1 MTLIVGIRCSDGVVL
16 ASDSAATYGTGYQS
30 TIGQQHVTK
39 IHVIRDRVLFC
50 STGAIGV
57 AQLLIDR
64 IESLHDDKKLGGSNP
79 IAVMRTLGQA
89 IAQEVVDFFRASQA
103 SAQLVGTQAAAVPII
118 CKCLVALPV
127 GRQPHLFQFNEVG
140 VPEQASDEL
149 PFVALG
155 SGQPI
160 ADPFLAF
167 LKRVL
172 WKDRQPTLPEGRFG
186 ASWTVRHA
194 IQTNPGGVGGK
205 LQLLS
210 LATDGKGKP
219 QIERLDSE
227 GSEQEHFQNIDSV
240 EEAIR
245 RHVRG
250 EGELSAEVPKP
261 ATPASKA

>member
-1 MTLIVGIRCSDGVVL
+1 MTLIVGIQCSDGVVL
-16 ASDSAATYGTGYQS
+16 ASDSAATYGTGYQT

-39 IHVIRDRVLFC
+39 IHVIRDRVVFC

-64 IESLHDDKKLGGSNP
+64 IESLHDNNKLTGSNP
-79 IAVMRTLGQA
+79 IAIMRTLGQA
-89 IAQEVVDFFRASQA
+89 IAQEVVQYFQASQA
-103 SAQLVGTQAAAVPII
+103 SAPLVGVQAAAMPLI
-118 CKCLVALPV
+118 CKSLIAIPV
-127 GRQPHLFQFNEVG
+127 GRRPFLFQFNEVG
-140 VPEQASDEL
+140 VPEQVTDEL

-186 ASWTVRHA
+186 ASWTVLHA

-205 LQLLS
+205 LQLIS
-210 LATDGKGKP
+210 LGTDGKGKP

-245 RHVRG
+245 QHVRG
-250 EGELSAEVPKP
+250 KGETAIEVPKP
-261 ATPASKA
+261 VVSVS

>member
-39 IHVIRDRVLFC
+39 IHVIRDRILFC

-57 AQLLIDR
+57 AQLLVDR
-64 IESLHDDKKLGGSNP
+64 IESLCGDNKLGGGNP
-79 IAVMRTLGQA
+79 VAVMRTLGQA
-89 IAQEVVDFFRASQA
+89 IAQEVVGFFQASQA
-103 SAQLVGTQAAAVPII
+103 SAPLVGTQAASMPLV

-172 WKDRQPTLPEGRFG
+172 WKDRRPTLPEGRFG

-205 LQLLS
+205 LQLVS

-219 QIERLDSE
+219 EIERVDSE
-227 GSEQEHFQNIDSV
+227 GPEQEHFQSIDSV

-245 RHVRG
+245 KHVRG
-250 EGELSAEVPKP
+250 EGETTSEVPRPGAQAPKG
-261 ATPASKA
+261 